1 MSLIGKIS
9 PEEREKILRIN
20 WWTHDGRWF
29 LYTGREVGFEVAN
42 KLNML
47 VNKSMGK
54 AEMKRLLA
62 ALNMD
67 ETRAANN
74 FYELIETVS
83 DLYCKNV
90 FVIGGFTKENDYTW
104 VFSIKAAPCYE
115 GTKKAGIL
123 DSYQCACWKRA
134 EGWVEACG
142 LKAKVSLRKT
152 LVKGDDE
159 CEVIFSLEKNE
170 GK

>member
-1 MSLIGKIS
+1 MSLVDKIP

-29 LYTGREVGFEVAN
+29 YYTVKESGFEVAN

-67 ETRAANN
+67 ETRTADN
-74 FYELIETVS
+74 FFEIMETVW

-90 FVIGGFTKENDYTW
+90 FVIGGFTKENDNTW
-104 VFSIKAAPCYE
+104 IFTIKDSPCYE
-115 GTKKAGIL
+115 GTKKAGITDL
-123 DSYQCACWKRA
+123 YQCACWKRA
-134 EGWVEACG
+134 EGWIEACG
-142 LKAKVSLRKT
+142 LKAKVYIRKSM
-152 LVKGDDE
+152 VKGDDV
-159 CEVIFSLEKNE
+159 CEVVFSTEK
-170 GK
+170 

>member
-1 MSLIGKIS
+1 MSLVDRIS
-9 PEEREKILRIN
+9 PEDRERILRKN
-20 WWTHDGRWF
+20 WWSHDGRWF
-29 LYTGREVGFEVAN
+29 LFTAREVGFEVAN

-67 ETRAANN
+67 ETTAADN
-74 FYELIETVS
+74 FFEIIETVS
-83 DLYCKNV
+83 DLYCKDV
-90 FVIGGFTKENDYTW
+90 FVIDGFTKERDDRW
-104 VFSIKAAPCYE
+104 VFRIKDAPCYQ
-115 GTKKAGIL
+115 GTKKAGII
-123 DSYQCACWKRA
+123 DSYQCACWKRF

-142 LKAKVSLRKT
+142 LKADISIRKS

-159 CEVIFSLEKNE
+159 CEIVVSIEKRDSQ
-170 GK
+170 